1 MVGSEEREEA
11 RLGKSDKKE
20 DFSAGSVGGVGV
32 AGSGKT
38 EDTRRA
44 GVTSGRDLPG
54 RRIC

>member
-20 DFSAGSVGGVGV
+20 DLSAGRVGGVGV

-38 EDTRRA
+38 EDTRRT
-44 GVTSGRDLPG
+44 GVTNGRDFPG

>member
-1 MVGSEEREEA
+1 VVGSEEREEA

-20 DFSAGSVGGVGV
+20 DLSAGRVGGVGV

-38 EDTRRA
+38 EDTRRT
-44 GVTSGRDLPG
+44 GVTNGIDLPG